1 MRWMIVFLLFSLVGC
16 ADLTGLF
23 EDNQNTPNN
32 SVSSCEVELVTN
44 QHGSHSTILV
54 YASPFDE
61 LVTDAI
67 GGLFASCRQSG
78 CQWSLPVIAQL
89 EGSDDW
95 YQVIYEEQVAW
106 VSIHRNARLVGN
118 CDVIPSIMITQPD

>member
-1 MRWMIVFLLFSLVGC
+1 MRWMIILLLLSLVGC

-67 GGLFASCRQSG
+67 GGIFASSCREPDFK
-78 CQWSLPVIAQL
+78 CSLPVIAQL

-95 YQVIYEEQVAW
+95 YQVIYQEQVAW
-106 VSIHRNARLVGN
+106 VSIHHNAR
-118 CDVIPSIMITQPD
+118 II